1 MGTAR
6 RDAGRPLAGD
16 RGTAKEKTLQRHFS
30 AAAALLARLIGLHA
44 LAAWIEARR
53 PR

>member
-1 MGTAR
+1 MATAK
-6 RDAGRPLAGD
+6 RDAGRSVGAD

-44 LAAWIEARR
+44 LAAQIEARR

>member
-1 MGTAR
+1 MRTAK
-6 RDAGRPLAGD
+6 RDAGRSVGAD
-16 RGTAKEKTLQRHFS
+16 RGTARQSNIYAHSTAL
-30 AAAALLARLIGLHA
+30 AALVARLIGLHA